1 LAKNSVFND
10 ITVKGE
16 TMKQEILIQE
26 ILRTEKTGTSKQA
39 LKPSEGIYYV
49 IPRKKGNPIVV
60 SRRTD
65 EHENEDELL
74 HMFFWTNVLRSI
86 AHEYKLKPLDVE
98 DLKDNYMAIPR
109 GRVQKE
115 FDVSKQE
122 YTGNYVIFHGGDV
135 PTSLISNF
143 IYQDFGLAPLAS
155 EKKVK
160 WQVESHEKM
169 SKEDREKFNQIVKK
183 KK

>member
-1 LAKNSVFND
+1 MKNLENRSESL
-10 ITVKGE
+10 IS
-16 TMKQEILIQE
+16 EIM
-26 ILRTEKTGTSKQA
+26 RTEKPGTSKQA

-65 EHENEDELL
+65 DHDNEDELL
-74 HMFFWTNVLRSI
+74 HMFFWTDVLRSI
-86 AHEYKLKPLDVE
+86 AHEYKLKSVEIE

-115 FDVSKQE
+115 YDVGKQE
-122 YTGNYVIFHGGDV
+122 YTGNYIIFHGGDV
-135 PTSLISNF
+135 PVNLINNF
-143 IYQDFGLAPLAS
+143 VYQDFGLAPLAS
-155 EKKVK
+155 EKRVK

-169 SKEDREKFNQIVKK
+169 SKEDREKFNQIINRKK
-183 KK
+183 K